1 MGKGNDEYPKE
12 AGVIMNFVSLYGYEI
27 IISLLIL
34 IIAILMTRK

>member
-1 MGKGNDEYPKE
+1 
-12 AGVIMNFVSLYGYEI
+12 MNFVSLYGYEI